1 MVDIISSKSFCII
14 LGALFVIFL
23 FCLILYL
30 VLLKKELQKIKKEL
44 EHTRE
49 QNYNRQLTVS
59 LLDKDLTN
67 LATELN
73 KNLDYQKE
81 LKLKQEQAEK
91 TLKQS
96 ISDIAHDLRTPLTV
110 IKGNLQMIE
119 KNEMLSPGALAYLE
133 ICQEKS
139 DALKT
144 MVDDFFELSVLESE
158 QTEVLLGKV
167 DVTKLLMEFLIEHE
181 AVIREHG
188 LQPDIRLPERSIFI
202 YADEEMLNRMFSNLL
217 NNIIKYA
224 KDSFEIRLEEE
235 ESEEAGKENATAC
248 KIIFTNE
255 LFDNRDL
262 KVEHLFD
269 RTYRG
274 DKARTGSGAG
284 LGLYIVKLLAQ
295 KQGAKVYAQKNNNF
309 LSMVIEFYV

>member
-1 MVDIISSKSFCII
+1 MVDIISNKSFCIF
-14 LGALFVIFL
+14 LGVLGVIVL
-23 FCLILYL
+23 FCLILY
-30 VLLKKELQKIKKEL
+30 VILLKKELQKMQKEL

-49 QNYNRQLTVS
+49 QSYNRQLTVT

-73 KNLDYQKE
+73 KNLDYQKA
-81 LKLKQEQAEK
+81 LKLEQEQAEK

-119 KNEMLSPGALAYLE
+119 KNESLPPGALEYLR

-139 DALKT
+139 DVLKT

-158 QTEVLLGKV
+158 QTEALLCKV
-167 DVTKLLMEFLIEHE
+167 DVTKLLMEFLIAHE

-188 LQPDIRLPERSIFI
+188 LRPDINLPQKSIFI
-202 YADEEMLNRMFSNLL
+202 HADEELLNRMFSNLL

-224 KDSFEIRLEEE
+224 RDSFEIKLVEEE
-235 ESEEAGKENATAC
+235 IKETENATTC
-248 KIIFTNE
+248 KVIFTNE
-255 LFDNRDL
+255 LLDNRDL

-284 LGLYIVKLLAQ
+284 LGLYIVKILAQ
-295 KQGAKVYAQKNNNF
+295 KQGAEVYAQKDNNF
-309 LSMVIEFYV
+309 LSMIIEFHK

>member
-1 MVDIISSKSFCII
+1 MVDIISGKSFCII
-14 LGALFVIFL
+14 LGAVFVIFL

-30 VLLKKELQKIKKEL
+30 VLLKKELQKIQKEL

-110 IKGNLQMIE
+110 VKGNLQMIE
-119 KNEMLSPGALAYLE
+119 KNESLSPGALAYLR

-139 DALKT
+139 DVLKT
-144 MVDDFFELSVLESE
+144 MVDEFFELSVLESE

-188 LQPDIRLPERSIFI
+188 LQPDIRLPQKSIYI
-202 YADEEMLNRMFSNLL
+202 HADEEMLKRMFSNLL
-217 NNIIKYA
+217 NNIVKYA
-224 KDSFEIRLEEE
+224 KDSFLISLEEE
-235 ESEEAGKENATAC
+235 EYKESGKETGTVC

-255 LFDNRDL
+255 LLDNRDL

-274 DKARTGSGAG
+274 DKARTGTGAG

>member
-1 MVDIISSKSFCII
+1 MVDIILSKSFYVF
-14 LGALFVIFL
+14 LGVLFVIFL
-23 FCLILYL
+23 FCLILY
-30 VLLKKELQKIKKEL
+30 VILLKKELHKMQKEL
-44 EHTRE
+44 EHTRK
-49 QNYNRQLTVS
+49 QNYNRQITIS
-59 LLDKDLTN
+59 LLDRDLTN
-67 LATELN
+67 LATEVN
-73 KNLDYQKE
+73 KNLDYQKA
-81 LKLKQEQAEK
+81 LKLEQEQAEK

-119 KNEMLSPGALAYLE
+119 KNDTLSSDALAYLH

-139 DALKT
+139 DVLKT

-158 QTEVLLGKV
+158 QTEVLLCKV

-188 LQPDIRLPERSIFI
+188 LQPDIKLPQKSIFI
-202 YADEEMLNRMFSNLL
+202 HADEDMLNRMFSNLL

-224 KDSFEIRLEEE
+224 KDSFEIRLVEEE
-235 ESEEAGKENATAC
+235 CKETGKENASTC
-248 KIIFTNE
+248 KIIFANE

-262 KVEHLFD
+262 KVEYLFD

-295 KQGAKVYAQKNNNF
+295 KQGAKVYAQKDDNF
-309 LSMVIEFYV
+309 LFMVIEFQV